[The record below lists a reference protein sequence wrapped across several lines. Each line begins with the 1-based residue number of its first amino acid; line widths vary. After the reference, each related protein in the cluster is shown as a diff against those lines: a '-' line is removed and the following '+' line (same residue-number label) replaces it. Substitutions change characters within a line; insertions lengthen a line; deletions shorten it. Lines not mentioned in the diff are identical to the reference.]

1 MATCLLIVV
10 LASIG
15 WAGESLTEEQQMQI
29 IEDYMLVTRQR
40 PAESMA
46 AQDDHDDSSPS
57 LTYKCG
63 TPAILRFVTNYDRLD
78 QGLLKS
84 LGVQLVLRPT
94 NLTDSIDSPRG
105 LFRVHYA
112 ISGTD
117 ALFGGAGTAAQIAD
131 IMDSVYTYIVET
143 LEYPAPPQD
152 GYEPGG
158 DEKYDIYMVNL
169 GSMFYGMTYTD
180 SLRYGDSLKATSFI
194 ELNADPRRLHGYNN
208 DPHSPMDA
216 IRVTAAHEF
225 FHAVQFGIDWG
236 EAEDIGSEYDE
247 RRYWM
252 EMSAV
257 WMEEEIYDDI
267 NDYYYYLEH
276 FFNVP
281 EYSIQRFNSILD
293 LHPYASVV
301 FPIYLSERFGRDIIR
316 DIWLLCG
323 ELGFGPSFLQAA
335 DLAIWEASDHTQD
348 WTSAFSEFA
357 LWNYL
362 TGERADLTI
371 RKGYNLDLITGYSE
385 KEAYPAIPFE
395 KLHAHYRYPDSVI
408 ANKNLAE
415 SPRHNGA
422 YYLSLHLLET
432 ADIVPDTTLW
442 VCDLGAGAFPNCT
455 DSIQIRDTVGWGDPY
470 YSYITHV
477 DTTMFNIY
485 MALGNPYVP
494 TLPDPWGVNI
504 IYQLEEAPDSLIVER
519 YYADDDATYQ
529 IYLPNYAEYRSLT
542 FILTP
547 ASTNRTF
554 YEVPQYR
561 IMWVGYSISESNYDS
576 LLVEVPGA
584 VLDPYPNPAVV
595 EEMDRPRVTFRLRVP
610 TDSASYP
617 MYGLP
622 FVAQDT
628 YLQIDVYTIAG
639 ERIKTVIRNDRQD
652 ERTGT
657 QQREGEFLAEWD
669 LTNESGADVASGVY
683 LVYARLFSNAKR
695 GVLLAEDHTKLLIV
709 R

>member
-1 MATCLLIVV
+1 MATCLLIMV
-10 LASIG
+10 LASVG

-29 IEDYMLVTRQR
+29 IEDYMLVTRQHQ
-40 PAESMA
+40 PDLSA
-46 AQDDHDDSSPS
+46 AADSHGDS
-57 LTYKCG
+57 LHPPTLKCG

-84 LGVQLVLRPT
+84 LGVQLIGRDTL
-94 NLTDSIDSPRG
+94 LTDSVDSPRG
-105 LFRVHYA
+105 RFRVHYTTLGA
-112 ISGTD
+112 D
-117 ALFGGAGTAAQIAD
+117 ALYGGAETAAQIAS
-131 IMDSVYTYIVET
+131 IMDSVYTYIVDT
-143 LEYPAPPQD
+143 LDYPAPPRD

-158 DEKYDIYMVNL
+158 DEKYDIYMKNL
-169 GSMFYGMTYTD
+169 GSMFYGMTYAD
-180 SLRYGDSLKATSFI
+180 SLGFGDPQKATSFI

-236 EAEDIGSEYDE
+236 EAEDIGTEYDE

-281 EYSIQRFNSILD
+281 EYSIQRFQGLLD
-293 LHPYASVV
+293 LHPYGSVV

-323 ELGFGPSFLQAA
+323 ELGFGPSFLRAA
-335 DLAIWEASDHTQD
+335 DSAIWETSNHTQD
-348 WTSAFSEFA
+348 WVSVFSEFA

-362 TGERADLTI
+362 TGERADLTVWD
-371 RKGYNLDLITGYSE
+371 GYNSDLISGYSE

-395 KLHAHYRYPDSVI
+395 KLHAHYKYPTTVVS
-408 ANKNLAE
+408 NLNLRE

-432 ADIVPDTTLW
+432 ANIMPDTTLW
-442 VCDLGAGAFPNCT
+442 VCDTGAGEFPNCT
-455 DSIQIRDTVGWGDPY
+455 DSIQVGDTLGWGDPW
-470 YSYITHV
+470 YSYAVHV
-477 DTTMFNIY
+477 DTTIFNISL
-485 MALGNPYVP
+485 ALGNLSPP
-494 TLPDPWGVNI
+494 MLPGPWGVNI

-519 YYADDDATYQ
+519 YYADDDASYQ
-529 IYLPNYAEYRSLT
+529 IKLPDHAEYRSLT

-547 ASTNRTF
+547 ASTNRAF

-561 IMWVGYSISESNYDS
+561 IMWVGYGINESNYDS

-595 EEMDRPRVTFRLRVP
+595 EQMDRPRVTFRLRVP
-610 TDSASYP
+610 TDGASYP
-617 MYGLP
+617 MGLP

-639 ERIKTVIRNDRQD
+639 ERIKTVIANDRQD

-657 QQREGEFLAEWD
+657 QQREGEFQAEWD
-669 LTNESGADVASGVY
+669 LTNESGADVAAGVY